1 MEAICLELLTQEYQA
16 YINKSWLG
24 CASVQ
29 MYITVLTSHCS
40 QMLASSQLPTHS
52 MPNHCWHNRHHFF
65 LYLYFKFCFQ
75 KIRTDVT
82 DMESLGELGH
92 GTCGQVVRMRHK
104 PSSLLMAVKVD
115 VLCFWQTGT
124 HKDDNT
130 LILCW
135 AFSSYM
141 NCHVNDQTEVKFN
154 HNVD

>member
-1 MEAICLELLTQEYQA
+1 
-16 YINKSWLG
+16 
-24 CASVQ
+24 
-29 MYITVLTSHCS
+29 
-40 QMLASSQLPTHS
+40 
-52 MPNHCWHNRHHFF
+52 
-65 LYLYFKFCFQ
+65 
-75 KIRTDVT
+75 
-82 DMESLGELGH
+82 MESLGELGH

-115 VLCFWQTGT
+115 VLYFWQTGT

-130 LILCW
+130 LILCC